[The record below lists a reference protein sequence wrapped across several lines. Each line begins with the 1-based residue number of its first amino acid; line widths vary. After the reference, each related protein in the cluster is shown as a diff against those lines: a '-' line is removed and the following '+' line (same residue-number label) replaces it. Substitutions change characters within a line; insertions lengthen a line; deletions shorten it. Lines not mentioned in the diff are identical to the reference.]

1 MRKRREHREHTSKK
15 QPFVGIITLTARR
28 IGFVAHE
35 KFEEDILIPEEYLNT
50 ALQGDEVEVELL
62 PPRRGERQQ
71 GKVLKIVARK
81 RMQFVGTIQI
91 ENGTCTLLPDDRK
104 MYTTIMI
111 HQNQAEKLTPGTKVL
126 AEITWNNPRENA
138 AGTIKKVLGEKGN
151 HEVEM
156 EAIVLEKGFV
166 TGFPANVEKEAEALK
181 ESSTLTEHEIAERR
195 DMRETPTCTI
205 DPANAKD
212 FDDALSFKENSDG
225 TYEIGVHI
233 ADVSQYVR
241 EGTALDREAI
251 ARGVSVYLVDR
262 TIPMLPHILSNDLC
276 SLNPNEDKRT
286 FSAVFTLDTN
296 GAVRERWFGKTLI
309 HSNKRFSYEEA
320 QQTIESGQGIFAK
333 ELNILNTLAKKIKAR
348 RHAHGAIDFEEDE
361 VQFTIDEHGKPIEIK
376 RKIRLDAHK
385 LIEEFMLLANREVA
399 ECINR
404 LEKETGS
411 KRLFVYRIHDVPNV
425 EKMEELAIF
434 LRAIGHELPT
444 LQGKVSSKDLNALFK
459 KIEGEATEGLIKTA
473 ALRAMSKA
481 IYSTKNIGHFGL
493 AFKYYTHFTSPIRRY
508 PDIMVHRLLEKYLRH
523 ELVHASELNKYH
535 SLATSST
542 QQEIAATD
550 AERASIKFKQVE
562 YMAEH
567 IGETFDAIISG
578 VTEWGIYVEV
588 ISTKAEGMIHIRN
601 LGREYFELDQ
611 KNYRLVGTDTKKS
624 FSLGDKMK
632 VKLTGADI
640 DARTLDFILVA

>member
-1 MRKRREHREHTSKK
+1 MQKNTPSK
-15 QPFVGIITLTARR
+15 QPFRGIVSLTARR
-28 IGFVAHE
+28 IGFVANE

-71 GKVLKIVARK
+71 GKILKIIVRK
-81 RMQFVGTIQI
+81 RMQFVGTIKI
-91 ENGTCTLLPDDRK
+91 ENGISTLIPDDRK
-104 MYTTIMI
+104 MYATII
-111 HQNQAEKLTPGTKVL
+111 ITKNEAEKLAPETKALV
-126 AEITWNNPRENA
+126 EIIWDNPRENPI
-138 AGTIKKVLGEKGN
+138 GTIKKVLGKKGD

-156 EAIVLEKGFV
+156 EAIILEKGF
-166 TGFPANVEKEAEALK
+166 TSGFPENVEKEAEELK
-181 ESSTLTEHEIAERR
+181 KNSSSTERDRAERR
-195 DMRETPTCTI
+195 DMREIPTCTI

-212 FDDALSFKENSDG
+212 FDDALSFRENEDG
-225 TYEIGVHI
+225 SYEIGVHI
-233 ADVSQYVR
+233 ADVSHYVH

-251 ARGVSVYLVDR
+251 SRGVSVYLVDR

-286 FSAVFTLDTN
+286 FSAIFTLDQN
-296 GAVRERWFGKTLI
+296 GAVKERWFGKTLM

-320 QQTIESGQGIFAK
+320 QQTIESGEGIFGR
-333 ELNILNTLAKKIKAR
+333 ELGILNVLAKKIKAR

-361 VQFTIDEHGKPIEIK
+361 VQFTLDAQGKPIEIK
-376 RKIRLDAHK
+376 RKVRLDAHK

-411 KRLFVYRIHDVPNV
+411 KRLFVYRIHDMPNS

-459 KIEGEATEGLIKTA
+459 RIEGEATEGLIKTA

-508 PDIMVHRLLEKYLRH
+508 PDIMVHRLLEKYLKH
-523 ELVHASELNKYH
+523 EVVHASELNKYH
-535 SLATSST
+535 RLATSST

-588 ISTKAEGMIHIRN
+588 VSTKAEGMIHIRN

-611 KNYRLVGTDTKKS
+611 KNYRLIGTDTRKS
-624 FSLGDKMK
+624 FNLGDKLK

-640 DARTLDFILVA
+640 DARTLDFALFV